1 MKRIGI
7 IGFGIM
13 GESVVTSLLK
23 YGGEYKI
30 GILEKRGERVVLAME
45 KYGLIAHKN
54 IKALMDNSDIVIV
67 AVKPQDVSVLLGEM
81 ESSFLAGEPD
91 STIGAGIVS
100 IVAGKRMEIFKKRL
114 GVKNVAR
121 FMPNISVRV
130 SGAPVGVSFPEGI
143 DEEFKLD
150 ALSIAGAL
158 GTAFEIPEGLMPAF
172 TGLSGSGIAFVF
184 KFIHALALG
193 GVSSGLPYKKALH
206 IVTAMF
212 KGTVELLEKSGRD
225 PVDLLHD
232 VISPAGTTIAGITA
246 LEKNSFEYAVMAA
259 VKSAALRAKQLE
271 A

>member
-13 GESVVTSLLK
+13 GESVVTSLLRHGGK
-23 YGGEYKI
+23 YEI
-30 GILEKRGERVVLAME
+30 GILEKRGERVVFAME
-45 KYGLIAHKN
+45 KYGLIAHRN
-54 IKALMDNSDIVIV
+54 IRTLMDNSDIVIV
-67 AVKPQDVSVLLGEM
+67 AVKPQDISAILGEM
-81 ESSFLAGEPD
+81 ESSFIAGEA
-91 STIGAGIVS
+91 SMIVKGIIS
-100 IVAGKRMEIFKKRL
+100 IVAGKRMEVFKKRL
-114 GVKNVAR
+114 GVKNIAR

-143 DEEFKLD
+143 DEGFKLD
-150 ALSIAGAL
+150 VLSIAGAL
-158 GTAFEIPEGLMPAF
+158 GTAFEIPEDLIPAF

-193 GVSSGLPYKKALH
+193 GVSSGLSYKNALH

-225 PVDLLHD
+225 PVDLMHD
-232 VISPAGTTIAGITA
+232 VISPGGTTIAGITA
-246 LEKNSFEYAVMAA
+246 LEKSSFEYTVMDA

>member
-13 GESVVTSLLK
+13 GESVAASLLRYDGK
-23 YGGEYKI
+23 YEI

-54 IKALMDNSDIVIV
+54 AKALMDNSDIVIV
-67 AVKPQDVSVLLGEM
+67 SVKPQDISALLGEM
-81 ESSFLAGEPD
+81 ESSFLKGEAGSMTGTD
-91 STIGAGIVS
+91 IIL
-100 IVAGKRMEIFKKRL
+100 IVAGERMEVFKKQL
-114 GVKNVAR
+114 GVKNIAR

-143 DEEFKLD
+143 DDGFRLD

-158 GTAFEIPEGLMPAF
+158 GTAFEIPEDLMPAF

-193 GVSSGLPYKKALH
+193 GVSSGLSYKKTLH

-246 LEKNSFEYAVMAA
+246 LEKNSFEYAVMDA